1 MKLVSV
7 VHPVKQDT
15 SKRNDEPGNA
25 SAEPRGKHAFEINNI
40 ERKLLRHLGN
50 DISEKARQEN
60 QKVCKRQHKQ
70 EVRLIA

>member
-1 MKLVSV
+1 MKLVPI
-7 VHPVKQDT
+7 VHPVKQNTPESYDNP
-15 SKRNDEPGNA
+15 RHA
-25 SAEPRGKHAFEINNI
+25 SAEPRGKHTFEINNI
-40 ERKLLRHLGN
+40 ERKLLRHFGN